1 MICEARVQGIVLKN
15 NSNMAKSGVPI
26 VTLTIKNSRKYLNYK
41 REISETSS
49 WHTLHCIGEMIEPA
63 RKIKVGDFIEVNGHI
78 SHRKKEDGPLVNQ
91 FVYAI
96 HATKLTV
103 LG

>member
-1 MICEARVQGIVLKN
+1 MICEAKVQGVVLKN
-15 NSNMAKSGVPI
+15 NSNMSKSGIPI
-26 VTLTIKNSRKYLNYK
+26 VTLTVKNSRKYLNYK
-41 REISETSS
+41 QEISETSS
-49 WHTLHCIGEMIEPA
+49 WHTVHCIDGLIEQA
-63 RKIKVGDFIEVNGHI
+63 RKIQVGDFIEVNGHI
-78 SHRKKEDGPLVNQ
+78 SHRKKEDGPLANQ